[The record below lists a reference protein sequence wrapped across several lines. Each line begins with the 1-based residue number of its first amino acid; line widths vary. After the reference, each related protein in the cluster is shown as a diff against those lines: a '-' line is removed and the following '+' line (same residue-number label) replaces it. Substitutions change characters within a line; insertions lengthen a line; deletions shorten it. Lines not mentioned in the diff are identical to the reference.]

1 MMTAP
6 LSKIDTA
13 VMLIRNLTNREPHTH
28 REDSTPLDRLAS
40 QETKLNELLG
50 KSFRGAYFALAG
62 DFEQAKA
69 CHLATIEACP
79 QLPSAY
85 FNYAVTLSHFKRYE
99 EATEMALKAAVLS
112 RGAPNHVHAL
122 LVNAYWSD
130 DRKVLEKWLPF
141 YEKTTGQTH
150 PVVDWLKE
158 DAEEEAKIMH
168 VVEQV
173 HTGRANPIETLRH
186 KLGFA

>member
-6 LSKIDTA
+6 LSKIDVA
-13 VMLIRNLTNREPHTH
+13 VSLIRNLSDRNTH
-28 REDSTPLDRLAS
+28 PSGEELAMLERLVS
-40 QETKLNELLG
+40 QAAKMNELIG

-62 DFEQAKA
+62 DFEQARI
-69 CHLATIEACP
+69 CHMAAIEACP
-79 QLPSAY
+79 QMPSVY
-85 FNYAVTLSHFKRYE
+85 FNYSVTLSRFKRYK

-130 DRKVLEKWLPF
+130 DQEILENWLPF
-141 YEKTTGQTH
+141 YEKTTGQPH
-150 PVVDWLKE
+150 PVTGWLKE
-158 DAEEEAKIMH
+158 DAEDEAEMMAM
-168 VVEQV
+168 VEQV
-173 HTGRANPIETLRH
+173 HSGRANPIEALRH